1 MTAPDY
7 GLGPG
12 ESVAMT
18 EVARRHYLGGES
30 KIDIA
35 REMGISR
42 FKVARLLDLAREL
55 GVVRIEIVGPPGIDA
70 EKSELIREHY
80 GLGQVVVV
88 RTGSAAGETR
98 QRVGRATA
106 GLLAELITPDDV
118 LGLAWS
124 RAVNDMVAHLD
135 EIPSVPVVQLCG
147 ALVVDGEDSSSVEVA
162 TRAARVSGGRSYVF
176 YAPLILEDAASAAVL
191 RRHPAVRQA
200 LDQASE
206 VTVAVVGVGAWRPGA
221 STIFDACSQQ
231 TRDEG
236 TTCGIAGE
244 VAGVCFDAEGR
255 LVDTPLTDRLIT
267 LSREQLLAV
276 PTVIATAYG
285 ENKTDAVI
293 GAIRAGLVSSLVTT
307 TEIADGLIAALGNSV
322 DGTAS

>member
-1 MTAPDY
+1 
-7 GLGPG
+7 
-12 ESVAMT
+12 MT

-30 KIDIA
+30 KTDIA

-80 GLGQVVVV
+80 GLTHVVVV
-88 RTGSAAGETR
+88 RTDTNGSDTRRRVGSATARLLTEIITGE
-98 QRVGRATA
+98 
-106 GLLAELITPDDV
+106 DV

-124 RAVNDMVAHLD
+124 RAVNDMVEELEHM
-135 EIPSVPVVQLCG
+135 PSVPVVQLCG

-176 YAPLILEDAASAAVL
+176 YAPLILEDGSSAATL
-191 RRHPAVRQA
+191 RRHPAVKKA
-200 LDQASE
+200 LDQASR

-221 STIFDACSQQ
+221 STIFDACSDR
-231 TRDEG
+231 TREEG

-244 VAGVCFDAEGR
+244 IAGVFFDAEGN

-267 LSREQLLAV
+267 LSREQLAAI

-285 ENKTDAVI
+285 ENKTAAVI
-293 GAIRAGLVSSLVTT
+293 GAIQAGLVSSLVTT
-307 TEIADGLIAALGNSV
+307 TEIADGLIAALGSSA